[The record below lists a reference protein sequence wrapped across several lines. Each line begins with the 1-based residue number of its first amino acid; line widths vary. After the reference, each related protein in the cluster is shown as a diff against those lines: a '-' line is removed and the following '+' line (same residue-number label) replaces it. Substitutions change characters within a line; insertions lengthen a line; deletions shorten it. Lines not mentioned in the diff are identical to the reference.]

1 MALSIRS
8 PSNPTRAMIAEPLRK
23 TLEATG
29 YLLEGHHTAPG
40 LSLAGA
46 PSPPRARLLAPDAW
60 WRSGSSR
67 RISHGTDATSV
78 TVLFKFSD
86 TSHDPVAE
94 WQRDVWNLGF
104 APLLWVVSQDR
115 IDLYNG
121 FGKPRP
127 PGQERRNLLKSFGHG
142 PAELRELNSVAGRL
156 AMETGQFWRWSNK
169 VNRRTGVGSQLLA
182 HLGAVE
188 RDLVKN
194 GLSHLEAQGLIG
206 RTVFT
211 KYLLDRHVVGA
222 PALRAVC
229 GYDDLPEVLE
239 DRDATQLLFDWLRE
253 TFNGDMFPDTL
264 RVPDARHL
272 SRVAGFLRA
281 DDPAGQL
288 SLFPYRFNVIPVEL
302 ISSIYERFVHSSV
315 TPGRRAPR
323 RRARK
328 RGVYYTPLTAVSLV
342 LGEVFNGLAG
352 DETVID
358 LTCGSGVF
366 LVEALR
372 RLVRLKANGSEPT
385 REMVRRTLYEQ
396 IYGVDVSESAVQVA
410 AFSLYLAALEV
421 DPDPSDPE
429 SLRFEPL
436 VGNTLLA
443 GDAHD
448 IEDTVDGR
456 RVLTRAG
463 DLKRFDVVVGNPPWT
478 YQGHTETVA
487 RRERAPDAPRSPR
500 GVSLD
505 FVRRAGDFA
514 HPGTR
519 FGMLLS
525 ARPFFARS
533 GTGLRAAQNAIESLG
548 SVVLV
553 NLSDLSHWL
562 FEKANMPAMAVLTRH
577 GEDPPGSMELV
588 QVRRSPEGDRSHTIR
603 IASSDVARL
612 PIDSW
617 KRNQELLKAAFLGGE
632 HDLLL
637 LDSLLSRYPSL
648 EETLGTLGTGWAS
661 GLTIGDES
669 RDATF
674 LEGLRFASTGS
685 IDRFHVP
692 RDLPAWEAASAQWPR
707 DRAIYRAP
715 LLLVNQ
721 NMLQEHSPILAGRLI
736 AAVAPQ
742 DIVYQEAY
750 HGVSF
755 ADVHPD
761 IAYLLTGILSSS
773 FASWHAL
780 MTASNFG
787 MWKRSV
793 RVADVEKLPAPDL
806 QTAMRTDAGRRVT
819 GLVRRF
825 HERSPAAEDWLAL
838 DEAVFNLYKLDQEE
852 RTVANDGRLRATWQ
866 WRRGRV
872 AAAKAA
878 EPRQLE
884 EYASAFLLSMDAW
897 LDAANERRFRAEI
910 YDTGPAS
917 ALRVVRFVLE
927 DQPPPS
933 HTVVRRGMSLREL
946 LDNIDDRLGT
956 SIAAELVGSRELRVH
971 ARREVVIV
979 KPAARRFW
987 LGVAGLDDARAVL
1000 AKSFA
1005 RGSE

>member
-1 MALSIRS
+1 
-8 PSNPTRAMIAEPLRK
+8 MIAEPLRK

-46 PSPPRARLLAPDAW
+46 PSPPRARFLAPDAW

-67 RISHGTDATSV
+67 RTDEGTGTTNL
-78 TVLFKFSD
+78 TVLFKFSG
-86 TSHDPVAE
+86 TSHAPVAE

-104 APLLWVVSQDR
+104 APLLWVVSHDR

-127 PGQERRNLLKSFGHG
+127 PGQERQNLLKSFGHG
-142 PAELRELNSVAGRL
+142 REELKELNSVAGRL

-182 HLGAVE
+182 HLSAVE
-188 RDLVKN
+188 SDLVKN
-194 GLSHLEAQGLIG
+194 GLDHLEAQGLIG

-211 KYLLDRHVVGA
+211 KYLLDRSIVGA
-222 PALRAVC
+222 PKLRDVC
-229 GYDDLPEVLE
+229 GYDDLPEVLG

-264 RVPDARHL
+264 RVPSANHL
-272 SRVAGFLRA
+272 RRVASFLRA

-315 TPGRRAPR
+315 TPSRRTHGRRAR
-323 RRARK
+323 R

-342 LGEVFNGLAG
+342 LGEVLDGFVG

-396 IYGVDVSESAVQVA
+396 IYGVDISESAVQVA

-421 DPDPSDPE
+421 DPDPTEPE
-429 SLRFEPL
+429 SLKFEPL

-478 YQGHTETVA
+478 YQGLIGTAA
-487 RRERAPDAPRSPR
+487 RRERAPDTPRSPR

-514 HPGTR
+514 HPETR

-562 FEKANMPAMAVLTRH
+562 FEKANMPAMVVLARH
-577 GEDPPGSMELV
+577 REGPSGSMELV
-588 QVRRSPEGDRSHTIR
+588 HVRRSPEGDRSHTIC

-612 PIDSW
+612 PVESW

-637 LDSLLSRYPSL
+637 LDSLLNRYPSL
-648 EETLGTLGTGWAS
+648 EETLGALGTGWAS
-661 GLTIGDES
+661 GLTIGDGS
-669 RDATF
+669 RDASF
-674 LEGLRFASTGS
+674 LEGLRFASTGT
-685 IDRFHVP
+685 IDRFKVP
-692 RDLPAWEAASAQWPR
+692 RSLPKWAASAQWPR

-721 NMLQEHSPILAGRLI
+721 NMLQERSAILAGRLI
-736 AAVAPQ
+736 AAVAQQ

-750 HGVSF
+750 LGVSF
-755 ADVHPD
+755 ADAHPD

-773 FASWHAL
+773 FASWHSL

-787 MWKRSV
+787 VWKRSV

-806 QTAMRTDAGRRVT
+806 ERAMKTEAGRHLT
-819 GLVRRF
+819 ALVRRF
-825 HERSPAAEDWLAL
+825 HEQPPTAEDWLAL
-838 DEAVFNLYKLDQEE
+838 DEAVFDLYELDQEE

-866 WRRGRV
+866 WRVGRD
-872 AAAKAA
+872 AAAKGAG
-878 EPRQLE
+878 PRQLK

-897 LDAANERRFRAEI
+897 LHAANERRLRAEI

-917 ALRVVRFVLE
+917 PLRVVRFVLE
-927 DQPPPS
+927 DHSPPS
-933 HTVVRRGMSLREL
+933 QMVVRRGMSLQEL
-946 LDNIDDRLGT
+946 LDKIDDRLGT

-987 LGVAGLDDARAVL
+987 LRVAGLDDARAVL

-1005 RGSE
+1005 RGTA